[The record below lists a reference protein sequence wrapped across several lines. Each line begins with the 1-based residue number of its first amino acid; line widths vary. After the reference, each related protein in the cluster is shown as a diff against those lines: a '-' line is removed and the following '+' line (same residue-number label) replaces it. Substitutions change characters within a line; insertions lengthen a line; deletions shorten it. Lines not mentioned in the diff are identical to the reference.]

1 LFTCWQAMRRVW
13 RLGQDKPV
21 KVVFVAYEHTLE
33 SDALALLGRKM
44 KAAQLLYGDEVS
56 GAIVPEEDGD
66 FLTELARSV
75 LEGKELPD
83 LQTLFTEA
91 QPTTNSPM
99 GSPTAIS
106 PRMMTFSDLRVLWE
120 QRQGN
125 GSGYGRRRKKE
136 APDVQES
143 FFPLLTP

>member
-1 LFTCWQAMRRVW
+1 
-13 RLGQDKPV
+13 LGQDKPV
-21 KVVFVAYEHTLE
+21 KVVFVAYERTLE
-33 SDALALLGRKM
+33 TDALALMGQKM
-44 KAAQLLYGDEVS
+44 QAAQLLYGDEVG

-66 FLTELARSV
+66 FLTRLARSV

-99 GSPTAIS
+99 GSPTAVS

-120 QRQGN
+120 RKLENGN
-125 GSGYGRRRKKE
+125 SYGRQRKKE
-136 APDVQES
+136 RAPDAQES
-143 FFPLLTP
+143 FFSLLT